1 MSRYLITGGAG
12 FIGSHLGERLRGAGA
27 AVVVIDNL
35 STGSRGNL
43 SPGTAFVEGD
53 INDASALAAAL
64 EGVTGCYH
72 LAAIASVQQYRDGWD
87 TAAMTNLIGSLR
99 VMQACARRG
108 IPLVYA
114 SSAAVYGDKG
124 RMPLD
129 ETAPTGAISG
139 YGADKLGCEL
149 HAAAMAGALGLRA
162 TGLRFFNVFGP
173 RQAPGSPYSG
183 VISIFLDRLMQ
194 GESLTIF
201 GDGGQS
207 RDFVHAGD
215 VARALT
221 LAMAATE
228 AGSGPGTGGVF
239 NICRGE
245 AVTIVDLAR
254 RLARIIGR
262 DCVID
267 HAPERAGDIRLSLGD
282 PRRAAEAFGF
292 VAAIGLDDGLRDTAR
307 WFGADI

>member
-12 FIGSHLGERLRGAGA
+12 FIGSHLGERLRAAGA
-27 AVVVIDNL
+27 AVVVIDDL

-43 SPGTAFVEGD
+43 SPGTAFIEGD
-53 INDASALAAAL
+53 INDASALAAAF

-87 TAAMTNLIGSLR
+87 AAAMVNLIGSLR

-124 RMPLD
+124 RIPLD
-129 ETAPTGAISG
+129 EAAPTGAISG

-173 RQAPGSPYSG
+173 RQAPGSAYSG
-183 VISIFLDRLMQ
+183 VISIFLDRLMR
-194 GESLTIF
+194 GEALTVF

-228 AGSGPGTGGVF
+228 AGGAGRVF

-254 RLARIIGR
+254 RLARIIGG

-282 PRRAAEAFGF
+282 PRRAAEALGF
-292 VAAIGLDDGLRDTAR
+292 VAEIGLDDGLRDTAR